1 MSPSQLPEV
10 VMPAFLQRLNGKLG
24 TLKGNSDLA
33 FVLGLFGAVFLLVI
47 PVHKDLLSLLLVIS
61 IGISLLILV
70 TVIYVKDPP
79 EFSVFPT
86 LLLAVTLY
94 RLGLNVASTRLI
106 LLEADAGSVIQSF
119 GTFVVGGNYVV
130 GAVVFLILVII
141 NFVVITKGA
150 GRIAEVTARFT
161 LDAMPGKQM
170 SIDAELNAGIISEA
184 DALSRRERI
193 QKDADFYGA
202 MDGASKFVRGDAI
215 AGIVIT
221 VVNVIGGILIG
232 YFQREMPIT
241 DALQTYT
248 ILSIGDGLVSQ
259 IPAIIVSIA
268 AGILVTRSSEEANL
282 GEFVGKQLTI
292 YPRAVGISG
301 GMLLAFALFLSDTF
315 WPFFILAMLC
325 FTVAYL
331 LKKKALGVGPEI
343 EELPEGM
350 EPAGAHRAAQSR
362 LPGEGAPSGEDGV
375 AAGESASSKTPME
388 SAIDQEVF
396 GLEMGYGLL
405 VLADKKKGG
414 DLLERITGART
425 NFAKEM
431 GMLLPTIGVR
441 DNIELEPN
449 EYRFLLRGKEI
460 ARSSVI
466 PERVLAMNMG
476 GGETGKLDGIPTV
489 EPVFGID
496 ALWIPEEERRNA
508 EIEGCTV
515 VDPSS
520 VLVTHLSDI
529 LKKNAYLILEREGTQ
544 RLLDLVKEGNPT
556 LVSELLPDLVNVG
569 IIQRTLQNLLREGI
583 SIKNLTLI
591 LETIADMAAITK
603 NPDDL
608 SEQARKRLGMYFVKE
623 YEVESGKLLAMT
635 FEPRLEQILISR
647 VKRSQFDVGLTMDP
661 SLTEGIVREI
671 EPKILE
677 MAEQGLTPIIIT
689 TSELRLA
696 FRRFMEPSYP
706 QLSVIAYQELPAE
719 TVIEPFA
726 AIALPEQSLPEEI
739 TQAMEDV
746 RSSETEAAPALAA

>member
-1 MSPSQLPEV
+1 MAALV
-10 VMPAFLQRLNGKLG
+10 QRLRDKFASLG
-24 TLKGNSDLA
+24 GSSDLV
-33 FVLGLFGAVFLLVI
+33 FVFGLFGAIFLLVI
-47 PVHKDLLSLLLVIS
+47 PVHKDLLSLLLVFS
-61 IGISLLILV
+61 IGISLLILL
-70 TVIYVKDPP
+70 TVIYIKDPP

-130 GAVVFLILVII
+130 GAVIFLILVII
-141 NFVVITKGA
+141 NFVVITKGT

-170 SIDAELNAGIISEA
+170 SIDAELNAGIITES
-184 DALSRRERI
+184 DALRQREKI
-193 QKDADFYGA
+193 QKDADFYGS

-215 AGIVIT
+215 AGIFIT

-232 YFQREMPIT
+232 FFQRDMPIA

-268 AGILVTRSSEEANL
+268 AGILVTRSSEESNL
-282 GEFVGKQLTI
+282 GEFVGRQLTI
-292 YPRAVGISG
+292 HPRAVGIAG
-301 GMLLAFALFLSDTF
+301 VMLMAFAFFLSDTF
-315 WPFFILAMLC
+315 WPFFILASLC
-325 FTVAYL
+325 FATAYF
-331 LKKKALGVGPEI
+331 LKKNALENPDI
-343 EELPEGM
+343 EELSADSDASLG
-350 EPAGAHRAAQSR
+350 
-362 LPGEGAPSGEDGV
+362 GAPLPQSGQPRLSGGEDV
-375 AAGESASSKTPME
+375 AHAESGPTKSPME
-388 SAIDQEVF
+388 SAIEQEVF

-449 EYRFLLRGKEI
+449 EYRLLLRGKEI
-460 ARSSVI
+460 ARSSVL

-489 EPVFGID
+489 EPVFGIE
-496 ALWIPEEERRNA
+496 ALWIPEDERRNA

-544 RLLDLVKEGNPT
+544 QLVDLVKERNPT
-556 LVSELLPDLVNVG
+556 LVSELLPDLVTIG
-569 IIQRTLQNLLREGI
+569 IIQRTLQNLLRERVP
-583 SIKNLTLI
+583 IKNLTLI
-591 LETIADMAAITK
+591 LETIADMASITK

-608 SEQARKRLGMYFVKE
+608 SEQARKRLGMYFVKD
-623 YEVESGKLLAMT
+623 YEVEPGKLLAMT

-647 VKRSQFDVGLTMDP
+647 VKRSQFDIGLSMDP
-661 SLTEGIVREI
+661 QLTEGIVGEM
-671 EPKILE
+671 EPKIKE
-677 MAEQGLTPIIIT
+677 MLEQGLTPIIVT

-719 TVIEPFA
+719 TIIEPFG
-726 AIALPEQSLPEEI
+726 AITLPEQSLPEDI
-739 TQAMEDV
+739 TQAMEEN
-746 RSSETEAAPALAA
+746 RQFQPEGESALAA